1 MMDAIKLPQP
11 ETKNVWPS
19 SRDARSPADFASPD
33 CDIEESDRSYI
44 LSFFMP
50 GLDARNIQIEID
62 GRNLHVGG
70 TRKIDEG
77 RYPGGIRTFDRTVQ
91 IPSNRKAE
99 KLTTSY
105 RCGVL
110 SVIIPKV

>member
-1 MMDAIKLPQP
+1 MLDVITTPRSEPKDRIR
-11 ETKNVWPS
+11 N
-19 SRDARSPADFASPD
+19 SRDPRVSGDFASPD
-33 CDIEESDRSYI
+33 CDFEESDRNYI

-50 GLDARNIQIEID
+50 GLDAHNIQLEIE
-62 GRNLHVGG
+62 GRNLHVAA

-77 RYPGGIRTFDRTVQ
+77 RYPGGIRTFDKTVE
-91 IPSNRKAE
+91 IPSGRKME
-99 KLTTSY
+99 TLTTHY